1 MGVTFE
7 DYDNLLTRCEQVKD
21 LDKEIKEIKKEWD
34 RLTAKFFETSTQE
47 EIVEALQSM
56 WTRLNDET
64 VEQSREEQWNSFV
77 ALLSCYSDRM
87 NINRWCRL
95 QLLLGNAWSH

>member
-7 DYDNLLTRCEQVKD
+7 DYDNLLARCEQVKD
-21 LDKEIKEIKKEWD
+21 LDKEIGEIKKEWD
-34 RLTAKFFETSTQE
+34 RLTVKFFETSTQE

-56 WTRLNDET
+56 WTRLNDEMG
-64 VEQSREEQWNSFV
+64 EQSREEQWNSFV
-77 ALLSCYSDRM
+77 AFLSCYSDRM

>member
-7 DYDNLLTRCEQVKD
+7 DYDNLLARCEQVKD
-21 LDKEIKEIKKEWD
+21 LDKEIGEIKKEWD
-34 RLTAKFFETSTQE
+34 RLTVKFFETSTQE

-56 WTRLNDET
+56 WTRLNDEMG
-64 VEQSREEQWNSFV
+64 EQSREEQWNSFV
-77 ALLSCYSDRM
+77 ALLFCYSDRM